1 MVKYLNFSKV
11 LVSTSEKKL
20 IIHTPWSHCK
30 DDIRHVNCVMLVVSG
45 KLIINNKIFIQQGQL
60 SISVTFFSHAYQA
73 LPHVSSSLS
82 RWFLTL

>member
-45 KLIINNKIFIQQGQL
+45 KLIITIKFL
-60 SISVTFFSHAYQA
+60 FSKDNY
-73 LPHVSSSLS
+73 P
-82 RWFLTL
+82 FL